1 VGIVFGHRGTDDE
14 GKPFRRLAKGKLGMA
29 TLTQSVLDAELRAG
43 RGGGGTPPPV
53 RRGGGDGGR
62 SDGPPDYGQRLRRA
76 RLALA
81 FVLAPIAMFFLVIA
95 ATYFYRSAFRTLDE
109 HTDTYV
115 REWIT
120 VQLPLGLLWINTA
133 LLLASS
139 VTAEL
144 ARRQI
149 THRAALA
156 PIKSIPGVS
165 LGNERYV
172 PWLALTLILGSSFLL
187 GQGMAW
193 RALELRG
200 FYLATSASSSFVY
213 LLTAAHAVHL
223 LGGMVV
229 LFYAATISV
238 LHKPIESRRI
248 VVDVTALYWHFMF
261 VLWVGIFGFLWWAR

>member
-1 VGIVFGHRGTDDE
+1 
-14 GKPFRRLAKGKLGMA
+14 MA
-29 TLTQSVLDAELRAG
+29 TLSRSGLDAEPQTG
-43 RGGGGTPPPV
+43 RGGGGVPPPV
-53 RRGGGDGGR
+53 YLGGGDGGR
-62 SDGPPDYGQRLRRA
+62 SDGYPDYGQRLRRA

-81 FVLAPIAMFFLVIA
+81 FVLAPIAMFFAVIA
-95 ATYFYRSAFRTLDE
+95 GTYLYRRASSTLDE
-109 HTDTYV
+109 HTDAYV
-115 REWIT
+115 QEWIQI
-120 VQLPLGLLWINTA
+120 QLPWGLLWMNTA

-139 VTAEL
+139 LTAEL

-149 THRAALA
+149 TRQAALA
-156 PIKSIPGVS
+156 PVKSIPGVS
-165 LGNERYV
+165 LGREWNI
-172 PWLALTLILGSSFLL
+172 PWLALTLVLGTGFLA

-193 RALELRG
+193 QTLEKGG

-223 LGGMVV
+223 VGGMAV

-238 LHKPIESRRI
+238 LHKPVESRRI